1 MRMKR
6 GRAIGGAWGLLL
18 LAAAGVWA
26 APAMSAAQPSAEAAI
41 EELLEEDPKLSELV
55 RRDPEMLE
63 VLRADPGLAA
73 RLAVKPSLADR
84 LIEAL
89 ATPWVVFGFA
99 AQVVFGL
106 RFIVQW
112 IASERRRR
120 SHVPVVFWYLS
131 ICGGLML
138 LTYAIQRRDP
148 VFIAGQSLG
157 VFIYLRNLIL
167 IYRRAGIYRDAVADR
182 AALAAGDMPDAPPA
196 EPSAAG

>member
-1 MRMKR
+1 MERKT
-6 GRAIGGAWGLLL
+6 AIGGVWGLVL

-26 APAMSAAQPSAEAAI
+26 SPTVLAAEPSAEAAI
-41 EELLEEDPKLSELV
+41 EELLQEDPKLSELV

-73 RLAVKPSLADR
+73 RLAVKPSLTDR
-84 LIEAL
+84 VIEAL

-182 AALAAGDMPDAPPA
+182 AAGDVADVRPA
-196 EPSAAG
+196 EPTAVG